1 MELKINSIV
10 MKLTVLSAVLWS
22 LLPVYWTARFAFLS
36 PGEIAQFPPPL
47 FPRSFS
53 LAAFY
58 NIAGFDYVASDGV
71 VSRASGQAVQV
82 LRGLRNSLVVSLIVT
97 TITIVLS
104 VPLSYSFARL
114 DFKYKSLLLNLVLF
128 SVALPPVSTIIPFF
142 TMYIKLGLSGTLSG
156 LVIVDLT
163 LTIPFVTWMLVGYF
177 RNLPSIENLARI
189 DGYSRLGTLLLV
201 IVPIA
206 RSGIGVA
213 AVITFLLAWNE
224 FTFALVLVN
233 GTPANTLSTA
243 ISGFLFM
250 APEPSNLAA
259 CVILSLLPPILI
271 AYILQK
277 NLEEISLV
285 DPVK

>member
-1 MELKINSIV
+1 MKIDSIFG
-10 MKLTVLSAVLWS
+10 KLAVLAAVAWS
-22 LLPVYWTARFAFLS
+22 LLPIYWTARYAFLS
-36 PGEIAQFPPPL
+36 PGEVAQFPPPL
-47 FPRSFS
+47 FLGSFS

-71 VSRASGQAVQV
+71 ISRASGQSVQV
-82 LRGLRNSLVVSLIVT
+82 LRGLRNSLIVAT
-97 TITIVLS
+97 TVMIITVLLS
-104 VPLSYSFARL
+104 VPLSYAFARL
-114 DFKYKSLLLNLVLF
+114 NFKYKNVLLNLVLF

-142 TMYIKLGLSGTLSG
+142 TMYITLGLSGTLTG
-156 LVIVDLT
+156 LIIVNLT

-177 RNLPSIENLARI
+177 RNLPSVENLARI
-189 DGYSRLGTLLLV
+189 DGYSRLGTLLFI

-213 AVITFLLAWNE
+213 AVIAFLLAWNE

-271 AYILQK
+271 AFVLQR
-277 NLEEISLV
+277 NLEAISLT